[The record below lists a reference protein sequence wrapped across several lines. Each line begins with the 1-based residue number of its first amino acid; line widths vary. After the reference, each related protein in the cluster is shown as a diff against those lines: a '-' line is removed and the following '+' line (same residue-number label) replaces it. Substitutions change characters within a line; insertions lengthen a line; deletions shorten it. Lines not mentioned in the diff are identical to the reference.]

1 MNKIKSFEDLKVWQL
16 AIELATKVYRLTMTF
31 PNDERYGIID
41 QLKRAVTS
49 ISANIAEGFGRYH
62 FKDSVKFLYNAR
74 GSLSEVHS
82 FLLLSKRLELIDRKT
97 IKDYDQI
104 LLDIR
109 NLGVKLNNL
118 ISAIMKK
125 QRTTELP
132 LNDNRMTIE

>member
-1 MNKIKSFEDLKVWQL
+1 MNKIKSFEDLQVWQL
-16 AIELATKVYRLTMTF
+16 AIELATKVYRLTLTF

-62 FKDSVKFLYNAR
+62 FKDAVKFLYNAR
-74 GSLSEVHS
+74 GSLSEVYS
-82 FLLLSKRLELIDRKT
+82 FLLLSKRLALIDGKT
-97 IKDYDQI
+97 IKDYNQI